1 MTITCLLT
9 RHPARALFARGRPPD
24 KSISP
29 GTPDTP
35 AIDRQ
40 CLFPSKYH
48 DASNEA
54 GPKDITFEELQ
65 QALKTMAGTI
75 VTPVDALMRF
85 HHYTAHFPDDYD
97 IDRVTVT
104 ALLTLS
110 GASATDIRNFLTGLA
125 DDPLG
130 LLTPSAPSPAGCKS
144 GGLGAQDATAYDRAE
159 SVSLPQVSFHN
170 DMYPALRCQLI
181 PRPTTP
187 STRSGCRGS

>member
-1 MTITCLLT
+1 MHDHHLST
-9 RHPARALFARGRPPD
+9 PARARFARGRPPD
-24 KSISP
+24 KPIP
-29 GTPDTP
+29 AGPPDTP

-54 GPKDITFEELQ
+54 GPEDITFEELQ

-110 GASATDIRNFLTGLA
+110 GASATDIRNFLTRLA
-125 DDPLG
+125 DDPSG

-144 GGLGAQDATAYDRAE
+144 GGLGAQDATAYDRGTECLQFEKAQE
-159 SVSLPQVSFHN
+159 MAIDFTQPHAHYCV
-170 DMYPALRCQLI
+170 D
-181 PRPTTP
+181 
-187 STRSGCRGS
+187 RSASPGSA